1 MEVVNGQLDHG
12 VRVPEAVAVL
22 GLAVGLVDAAHIDLD
37 VEFDQIPTDIAE
49 KQFGGNVQHL

>member
-1 MEVVNGQLDHG
+1 
-12 VRVPEAVAVL
+12 VPEAVAVL
-22 GLAVGLVDAAHIDLD
+22 RLAVGLVDAAHIDLD